1 MNNKNNLPKK
11 KEKGIW
17 NSIKI
22 KINEILFFFKNKKN
36 DAKYIESKEN
46 ENQDSKIS
54 AQFNE
59 RVTDRAKRAYK
70 NYILN
75 FDPDIIS
82 DVYNLIKERLEYNK
96 NNITSLL
103 KIENNNITFEEIME
117 IFNNQRENIANFK
130 KSICTKKLDDKFIYS
145 EYQVP
150 IRNNWN
156 DIKR

>member
-1 MNNKNNLPKK
+1 MNNKNNLY
-11 KEKGIW
+11 
-17 NSIKI
+17 
-22 KINEILFFFKNKKN
+22 EIRKFETQFLSG
-36 DAKYIESKEN
+36 ASK
-46 ENQDSKIS
+46 DSNGNLVWS
-54 AQFNE
+54 ATTN

>member
-1 MNNKNNLPKK
+1 MKNKNNLPQKM
-11 KEKGIW
+11 EKGLW

-36 DAKYIESKEN
+36 DVKDMKSKEN
-46 ENQDSKIS
+46 KNQDSKIS
-54 AQFNE
+54 TQFHE
-59 RVTDRAKRAYK
+59 MVTDKAKRAFK

-75 FDPDIIS
+75 FDPNIIS
-82 DVYNLIKERLEYNK
+82 NAYNLTKERLIYNK

-103 KIENNNITFEEIME
+103 KIENNNITFEDIME
-117 IFNNQRENIANFK
+117 IFNNQRDNITNFK
-130 KSICTKKLDDKFIYS
+130 KAICTKKMDDKFIYS

-156 DIKR
+156 NIKR